1 MAIQLKKMTKILVV
15 EDDKFLSNVYR
26 IKLQKVGFDVVI
38 AIDGAEA
45 LEKIKSENF
54 DLVILDLIIPKMDG
68 FTVLSEIKSQ
78 EKYKKLPILVSSNL
92 GQMEDINRAIKLG
105 ATDFVVKSDT
115 SLDALVEK
123 IKKIISSNDNQ

>member
-1 MAIQLKKMTKILVV
+1 MTKILVV

>member
-1 MAIQLKKMTKILVV
+1 MTKILVI

-26 IKLQKVGFDVVI
+26 IKLQKVGFDVILAV
-38 AIDGAEA
+38 DGAEA

-54 DLVILDLIIPKMDG
+54 DLIILDLIIPKIDG
-68 FTVLSEIKSQ
+68 FAVLSEIKSQ
-78 EKYKKLPILVSSNL
+78 EKYKKIPVLIASNL
-92 GQMEDINRAIKLG
+92 GQTEDINRAMKLG

>member
-1 MAIQLKKMTKILVV
+1 MTKILVI

-45 LEKIKSENF
+45 LEKIKLENF
-54 DLVILDLIIPKMDG
+54 DLVILDLIIPKIDG
-68 FTVLSEIKSQ
+68 FAVLSEIKSQ
-78 EKYKKLPILVSSNL
+78 EKYKKLPVLVSSNL
-92 GQMEDINRAIKLG
+92 GQVEDINRAIKLG